1 MQQGIIVDR
10 NKKADYSMPFAFP
23 VRIYE
28 TDLAGKPLGVNNW
41 HWHEEIQFCLVLSG
55 SMQVIVQNKK
65 YELQRGDGIFINTGC
80 IHMTYSKSNPPAKYL
95 CLNIHPQIFSFFH
108 GSVMEQKYFLPF
120 IQNTQFP
127 AEVFSPACGWQKQI
141 LELEQRLSCILREER
156 AGYELEAYV
165 RILEMW
171 KILVLHINISVRIPS
186 EKKEIQREIK
196 QILTY
201 IHRNYDR
208 RILLEELALEV
219 HLSRE
224 SCCRIFKKTL
234 NCTISE
240 YIADYRIQKSME
252 LLEQTD
258 LSITQIA
265 YDTGF
270 SSGSYF
276 IRKFKEL
283 LHITPAMYRKNKKQ
297 MQH

>member
-10 NKKADYSMPFAFP
+10 NKKADFSMPFAFP
-23 VRIYE
+23 FRIYE

-55 SMQVIVQNKK
+55 
-65 YELQRGDGIFINTGC
+65 
-80 IHMTYSKSNPPAKYL
+80 
-95 CLNIHPQIFSFFH
+95 LNIHPQIFSFFH

-240 YIADYRIQKSME
+240 YNADYRIQKSME

-265 YDTGF
+265 CDTGF
-270 SSGSYF
+270 FSGSYF